1 MRSSLF
7 GEVTRLRDR
16 NFDTGCSSTAHR
28 QDVQVKRETGERWL
42 WQPYLNPR
50 TARDPE
56 AAATSFQKTR
66 QYRQCK
72 VMHSVRKLLLLPSPA
87 AGRQHMFQ
95 HSLPLSCQCK
105 CAWETCQ
112 RQALCHH
119 NNLHHMDVPWVYID
133 PTSTLPKFLPSLAY
147 SKSVVTRC

>member
-1 MRSSLF
+1 VFVRERSFHPTQSDRAKDDIEPSREKADSKVDGTTVDKGLGMRPSLF

-56 AAATSFQKTR
+56 AVAFSNDKARAVQAVQGGAR
-66 QYRQCK
+66 
-72 VMHSVRKLLLLPSPA
+72 
-87 AGRQHMFQ
+87 
-95 HSLPLSCQCK
+95 SCI
-105 CAWETCQ
+105 
-112 RQALCHH
+112 
-119 NNLHHMDVPWVYID
+119 P
-133 PTSTLPKFLPSLAY
+133 
-147 SKSVVTRC
+147 